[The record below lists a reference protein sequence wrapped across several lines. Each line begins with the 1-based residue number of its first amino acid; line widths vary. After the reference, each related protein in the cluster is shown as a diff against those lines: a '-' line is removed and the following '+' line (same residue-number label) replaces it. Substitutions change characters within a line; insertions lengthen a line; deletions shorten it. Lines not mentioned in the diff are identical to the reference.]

1 MRLTTLLPK
10 LALWGRAALALGGL
24 SLFTGCDL
32 NFWRMDGH
40 QSTMVVDGPVAQS
53 QLDLF
58 MVTVWVTLV
67 IFILVGGVLAYATW
81 KFRAKT
87 EADEHAE
94 PPPQSHGNPL
104 VEIGLIAGSVFALVI
119 IAVPTL
125 KSIWY
130 TYDIPGGETRPQLDA
145 LIKKGEAYEVTATGL
160 QWWFKFEYPLEQING
175 VGSLVT
181 SNELVIPS
189 NRPVRINLRTNDV
202 IHSLWIPKLAGK
214 VDMIPNRANHL
225 WVQADKPGYF
235 WGQCAEYCGDSHA
248 VMRFRVIALA
258 PKEFNEWLE
267 AQKLPARDVAPKPA
281 IASAPKT
288 QFTALRTF
296 KQNEYG
302 FTDKYAEIPSRPP
315 LDSWREKQ
323 NPEKGED
330 AALVAKGK
338 ALFTAKTC
346 LGCHAVRGHG
356 AAGVTGPDLTHVGA
370 RTTIAGGRLENNSEQ
385 LRRWISNP
393 ESVKPGNKMALSYA
407 RTDYYGKPIDGI
419 KLTAEDEVALVAYLE
434 SLK

>member
-1 MRLTTLLPK
+1 
-10 LALWGRAALALGGL
+10 
-24 SLFTGCDL
+24 
-32 NFWRMDGH
+32 
-40 QSTMVVDGPVAQS
+40 
-53 QLDLF
+53 
-58 MVTVWVTLV
+58 
-67 IFILVGGVLAYATW
+67 
-81 KFRAKT
+81 
-87 EADEHAE
+87 
-94 PPPQSHGNPL
+94 
-104 VEIGLIAGSVFALVI
+104 
-119 IAVPTL
+119 
-125 KSIWY
+125 
-130 TYDIPGGETRPQLDA
+130 
-145 LIKKGEAYEVTATGL
+145 
-160 QWWFKFEYPLEQING
+160 
-175 VGSLVT
+175 
-181 SNELVIPS
+181 VIPT
-189 NRPVRINLRTNDV
+189 NRPVRINLRTSDV

-281 IASAPKT
+281 IAGAPMA
-288 QFTALRTF
+288 QFAALRTF

-302 FTDKYAEIPSRPP
+302 FTEKYAEIPSRPP

-330 AALVAKGK
+330 PALIAKGK

-356 AAGVTGPDLTHVGA
+356 AAGISGPDLTHVGA
-370 RTTIAGGRLENNSEQ
+370 RTTIAGGLLENNSEQ

-393 ESVKPGNKMALSYA
+393 ESVKAGNKMALSYA

>member
-1 MRLTTLLPK
+1 MIT
-10 LALWGRAALALGGL
+10 
-24 SLFTGCDL
+24 S
-32 NFWRMDGH
+32 
-40 QSTMVVDGPVAQS
+40 
-53 QLDLF
+53 
-58 MVTVWVTLV
+58 
-67 IFILVGGVLAYATW
+67 
-81 KFRAKT
+81 
-87 EADEHAE
+87 
-94 PPPQSHGNPL
+94 
-104 VEIGLIAGSVFALVI
+104 
-119 IAVPTL
+119 AVPTL

-181 SNELVIPS
+181 SNELVIPT

-248 VMRFRVIALA
+248 VMRFRVIALD
-258 PKEFNEWLE
+258 PKEFNEWRE
-267 AQKLPARDVAPKPA
+267 AQKLPARDVAPRPA
-281 IASAPKT
+281 IAGAPQT
-288 QFTALRTF
+288 QFAALRTF

-302 FTDKYAEIPSRPP
+302 FTDKYAAIPSRPP

-330 AALVAKGK
+330 PALIAKGK

-356 AAGVTGPDLTHVGA
+356 AAGISGPDLTHVGA
-370 RTTIAGGRLENNSEQ
+370 RTTIAGGLLENNSEQ

-393 ESVKPGNKMALSYA
+393 ESVKAGNKMALSYA